1 MKLLDVQVV
10 LDADKGIRRAEYE
23 TEVFRELDDKT
34 TSYAI
39 VSHRWGTEVSYKEMV
54 RLMKRAKKER
64 EQVRQRDGYKKIVKS
79 CKQAMK
85 DGYRWL
91 WIDTCCI
98 DKRSSAELSEAINSM
113 YRWYRNSQKC
123 YVYLNDVNE
132 SAFPTEQDYSRFERS
147 NGWPEWF
154 SRGWTLQ
161 ELIAPTE
168 LEFFNTNWVSI
179 GTKEDLTST
188 LEEITR
194 IPEKVL
200 RDKEA
205 FMRTEFWER
214 PPVAHI
220 MSWAA
225 GRKTTRVEDRAYSL
239 LGLFGVNMPML
250 YGEGSKAFQR
260 LQLEIIRVSG
270 DHSIFAWNPKGQFGA
285 HQGVLAD
292 DPSYFRGCHD
302 ITRVDANFFGEVETY
317 MRHNGPV
324 SVDEDKLGSLERG
337 AYSRQFSVFNVTNVG
352 IQVWLPILP
361 CGGISGY
368 FTVILPCLDRYGK
381 LITINLESRG
391 LGLSSGRCL
400 GLAHIRD
407 VCPEFRS
414 LYLAYAQ
421 DTEQKCHK
429 IRLDDKRTSW
439 HGFTR
444 CGTFPW
450 EITGDTVTLS
460 SRGNTFIVLVY
471 ANNDVR
477 CRFAVGLGYYL
488 GRPWASIICDEY
500 PTNQELRS
508 SSWAYFAKQAYDI
521 LWDTPIE
528 KSYLRSTMKGVH
540 LPRSIW
546 DARIIVSSAT
556 DVMIDI
562 EQCPGCCTGPRECTP
577 MADHPWV
584 PWTSE
589 SYGSHELELGGYSA
603 RLCECIGKEIVL
615 GDYGDYSSDENF
627 KRRGNIF
634 EDMRELGIDPTDSVY
649 RSVVS
654 DVSSSKRVLR
664 RSQTQHD
671 VVSHSWGENLVLHQP
686 KGLSL
691 PNHKTF
697 ELLLKAW
704 CTRLAGNFLVT
715 TVIECSE
722 FYKDDREG
730 RRMDMGGNPASRG
743 GNRTADQRTFIPS
756 SSLKNLSLGVKNRRV
771 H

>member
-1 MKLLDVQVV
+1 MKFLNVQVV
-10 LDADKGIRRAEYE
+10 LDADNGIQRAGYE
-23 TEVFRELDDKT
+23 TEVFTELDDKT
-34 TSYAI
+34 TSYVI
-39 VSHRWGTEVSYKEMV
+39 VSHRWGAEVSYKEMI
-54 RLMKRAKKER
+54 RLMRMEEQER
-64 EQVRQRDGYKKIVKS
+64 EQVGQRGGYKKIVES

-123 YVYLNDVNE
+123 YVYLNDVDE
-132 SAFPTEQDYSRFERS
+132 PALPTEQDFSRFGKS

-260 LQLEIIRVSG
+260 LQLEIIRLSG

-361 CGGISGY
+361 YRDTSGY
-368 FTVILPCLDRYGK
+368 FTVILPCLDRYGN
-381 LITINLESRG
+381 LITIDLESRG

-400 GLAHIRD
+400 AAEHTRD
-407 VCPEFRS
+407 ICPEFRS

-421 DTEQKCHK
+421 DAEQKYHK

-439 HGFTR
+439 HGFAR

-450 EITGDTVTLS
+450 EITGDTAITLS

-471 ANNDVR
+471 ANNDAR

-488 GRPWASIICDEY
+488 GRLWANIVCDEY
-500 PTNQELRS
+500 PANQELWS
-508 SSWAYFAKQAYDI
+508 SSGADFAQRVYNI
-521 LWDTPIE
+521 LWNAPIE
-528 KSYLRSTMKGVH
+528 KSYLRSAMKGVH
-540 LPRSIW
+540 LPRSVW

-556 DVMIDI
+556 NVMIDI

-577 MADHPWV
+577 LADHPWV
-584 PWTSE
+584 PWTSQ
-589 SYGSHELELGGYSA
+589 SYRSHELELGGRSA
-603 RLCECIGKEIVL
+603 RLHECISQGVAL
-615 GDYGDYSSDENF
+615 GDYGDYSSNDNF

-634 EDMRELGIDPTDSVY
+634 EDLGIDPTDSVY
-649 RSVVS
+649 RPVVS
-654 DVSSSKRVLR
+654 RVSSSKRVR
-664 RSQTQHD
+664 RHSETQHD
-671 VVSHSWGENLVLHQP
+671 VVVVSHSWSVNLELYQP
-686 KGLSL
+686 KALSL
-691 PNHKTF
+691 PNDQKF
-697 ELLLKAW
+697 ELLLKTWA
-704 CTRLAGNFLVT
+704 TRFAGNCLVT

-722 FYKDDREG
+722 FYRDDREG
-730 RRMDMGGNPASRG
+730 RRVDVEG
-743 GNRTADQRTFIPS
+743 DEFIQA
-756 SSLKNLSLGVKNRRV
+756 
-771 H
+771 